1 MGRGGRLARLGGK
14 DRTSFLG
21 RGAREPRGSG
31 APALAPKPK
40 GGLIGPHR
48 SKCMGAGSFIRS
60 AYSYLTA
67 N

>member
-31 APALAPKPK
+31 APS
-40 GGLIGPHR
+40 IGPQ
-48 SKCMGAGSFIRS
+48 A
-60 AYSYLTA
+60 
-67 N
+67 